1 MHYKC
6 HKLNL
11 SRSGSHV
18 DSPDGI
24 KDKKAAINP
33 INKKDDTYFQYALTD
48 TLNHEK
54 KKKKHRQVI
63 TKLKSLINKYNWEEI
78 KFLSEKDDSKK
89 FEKNNR
95 AIALNVLYA
104 RKEK

>member
-54 KKKKHRQVI
+54 TKKHRQVI

-78 KFLSEKDDSKK
+78 KFPPEKDDSKK